1 MVIYIVWEH
10 SICSRPKRADIEST
24 PTITITILHNTK
36 NIFNKTMYKKTLKH
50 ENRNAKLIMWLTF
63 VCGIFLFF
71 FAGNGKLPYPAV
83 AQTFAI
89 IMVCASIYIAT
100 SYILKEYSVEVCLP
114 DNAGTDISVKPD
126 FIVYEQKGRRVI
138 KVCHISL
145 SDVTTMQKYTHINKK
160 EVNRSQ
166 KGMFIYKYNS
176 SFLQSEFISITTKDD
191 FVVLIT
197 YDEGLFVELK
207 KYL

>member
-1 MVIYIVWEH
+1 MALAKSVHSPLRFNNNTPNIY
-10 SICSRPKRADIEST
+10 
-24 PTITITILHNTK
+24 
-36 NIFNKTMYKKTLKH
+36 NKTMYKKTLKH
-50 ENRNAKLIMWLTF
+50 ENKNAKLIMWLSF

-71 FAGNGKLPYPAV
+71 FAGNGKLPYPAI

-89 IMVCASIYIAT
+89 IMICISVYIAT
-100 SYILKEYSVEVCLP
+100 SYILKEYTVEVCLP
-114 DNAGTDISVKPD
+114 DRALTDVCVKPD
-126 FIVYEQKGRRVI
+126 LIIYEQKGQK
-138 KVCHISL
+138 KVKRCHISL

-191 FVVLIT
+191 IAILIT
-197 YDEGLFVELK
+197 YDESLFVELK
-207 KYL
+207 KYC